1 MHFPSKSIWSS
12 LVASWWKQ
20 ISHFQMFMKI
30 VVDNLSLLV
39 DESGDVVEVSLLHR
53 EKVCSEAKLH
63 LQCQHPPP
71 EPLDL
76 PYLRNVEKTFPWSN
90 IFVKFSS
97 CEKPPANTCSPLFL
111 CLRLFHFITTNSDA
125 LPIYNIH
132 LISSTWICY
141 FFIYS
146 SFFMLRY
153 IFTFQ
158 HLKTYRY
165 HIFSDLQPAN
175 ILHKLVL
182 QLLLEN
188 LYWAL
193 FVDFQIIAIE
203 YL

>member
-1 MHFPSKSIWSS
+1 MKVLMS
-12 LVASWWKQ
+12 LRFLFLTARKFAPRPNFTFNAST
-20 ISHFQMFMKI
+20 
-30 VVDNLSLLV
+30 
-39 DESGDVVEVSLLHR
+39 
-53 EKVCSEAKLH
+53 LH
-63 LQCQHPPP
+63 LSQQTSP
-71 EPLDL
+71 DL

-188 LYWAL
+188 LYWAF
-193 FVDFQIIAIE
+193 FVDFQIIAISRT
-203 YL
+203 LKRKVGSSNKF